1 MHLTHKRAERL
12 TQVHNTNSQYNPP
25 AIGKKIVDKANRAGV
40 AARCADLAGG
50 LVSPDVSALRTALV
64 IRKIIV
70 SNLVRSMRCLEG
82 ESLLLHLI
90 ARNLG
95 QRFRPRL

>member
-40 AARCADLAGG
+40 AVRCADLAGG

-70 SNLVRSMRCLEG
+70 SNLVRS
-82 ESLLLHLI
+82 S
-90 ARNLG
+90 AVWKVNLYSST
-95 QRFRPRL
+95 